1 MTIAFTALKEK
12 IRRKELYIVSAI
24 GAFILLVFGTGSSSI
39 TINGE
44 AVTDYKIL
52 APILLIVVNAISCVL
67 AVIMS
72 LGTIPNEYERN
83 TSHLV
88 WIRKIP
94 QYRYHGELALANIFT
109 GLISEAILF
118 VPMFIAGIIMLVKS
132 PQLLQ
137 SRLDAKEKRGE
148 QSAVVKL
155 SGLMFIVGFVLAG
168 LNFRF
173 GWIVLPDWVSWAASA
188 VFLISYALYAEVLR
202 ENVWLSRTIQVQENQ
217 QVVDTGLYGVV
228 RHPMYAVTVILFL
241 SIPLVLGSWISFFVF
256 LAYPFIIAK
265 RIRDEETLL
274 ENELSGY
281 AEYKQKVK
289 YRMIPYIW

>member
-1 MTIAFTALKEK
+1 MKTKLLF
-12 IRRKELYIVSAI
+12 SAI
-24 GAFILLVFGTGSSSI
+24 SKFILG
-39 TINGE
+39 
-44 AVTDYKIL
+44 
-52 APILLIVVNAISCVL
+52 
-67 AVIMS
+67 
-72 LGTIPNEYERN
+72 
-83 TSHLV
+83 
-88 WIRKIP
+88 
-94 QYRYHGELALANIFT
+94 LALVALMLFLPAGTFNWPGGIK
-109 GLISEAILF
+109 LVLILF

-155 SGLMFIVGFVLAG
+155 SGFMFIVGFVLAG

-241 SIPLVLGSWISFFVF
+241 SIPMVLGSLISFFVF

-274 ENELSGY
+274 ENDLSGY